1 MSDYQY
7 NPNAGAIAG
16 QSGAFT
22 LDIRFTRQSISDF
35 HRVHGALSSIKNDTT
50 VLWNAAANIIATG
63 IFEQLVFGFDPG
75 GKTWPDLRPGYAKRV
90 GRTRMYIPQT
100 SPIFDAYVWNPTIR
114 MGASQMTY
122 QPSGI
127 PELHWLA
134 LQTGFKAGK
143 THVPAREWFGMSQNT
158 LNRLDEMMATFIEA
172 RIAAA
177 SRSGAQKEATTWKQP
192 KQYLGKK
199 AKMFP
204 GADLSRVHLVQ
215 AEEGFDANA
224 DYLGAYP

>member
-1 MSDYQY
+1 MASYEY

-22 LDIRFTRQSISDF
+22 LDIRFTQQSISDF
-35 HRVHGALSSIKNDTT
+35 HKVHGAFSSIKNDTV
-50 VLWNAAANIIATG
+50 VLWNGAANIVASG

-75 GKTWPDLRPGYAKRV
+75 GKTWPELRPSYAKLV

-100 SPIFDAYVWNPTIR
+100 SPIFDAYVWNPTIT
-114 MGASQMTY
+114 MGGTQMVY
-122 QPSGI
+122 RPSGI

-143 THVPAREWFGMSQNT
+143 TYVPAREWFGMSQNT
-158 LNRLDEMMATFIEA
+158 LNRLDAMLANFIEE
-172 RIAAA
+172 RIATA
-177 SRSGAQKEATTWKQP
+177 SSTRAQKEATTWKQP

-204 GADLSRVHLVQ
+204 GADQSKVHFIQ
-215 AEEGFDANA
+215 ADEGFDANA
-224 DYLGAYP
+224 DYSYAYP